1 MLNTAS
7 MNKLA
12 TNASNLTD
20 WLIGDSLLRNVDLD
34 NLPRNTKV
42 ECLRGASI
50 SKAHSF
56 ITKNNLKANK
66 LTVLVGTNNCADKV
80 SPEEI
85 ICDFRELIQ
94 SALQAAQT
102 VIISS
107 IPPVVN
113 DCERQEIADQVNAA
127 LSVLCEET
135 CVTFVSHDN
144 NFRLADNSVN
154 DLVLADDGIHLNVAG
169 TTRLLKN
176 LGFDNLKN
184 SSKKNSKQNHSTN
197 KRHTN
202 DKTRNQ
208 PESKDKHNPVIR
220 RSVQSNYAQ
229 LPLSNNKIQHPK
241 ENRDSHCWYCGETGH
256 ITDSCRHG
264 YRITCQRCNTKGH
277 KQKSCTVYI

>member
-66 LTVLVGTNNCADKV
+66 LTVLVSTNDCADKV
-80 SPEEI
+80 SPG
-85 ICDFRELIQ
+85 ELIQ
-94 SALQAAQT
+94 SVLQAAQT

-113 DCERQEIADQVNAA
+113 DSERQEIADQVNAA
-127 LSVLCEET
+127 LRCFVRKQ
-135 CVTFVSHDN
+135 VSH
-144 NFRLADNSVN
+144 L
-154 DLVLADDGIHLNVAG
+154 LVMIIILDWPTI
-169 TTRLLKN
+169 
-176 LGFDNLKN
+176 
-184 SSKKNSKQNHSTN
+184 
-197 KRHTN
+197 
-202 DKTRNQ
+202 
-208 PESKDKHNPVIR
+208 
-220 RSVQSNYAQ
+220 QSM
-229 LPLSNNKIQHPK
+229 
-241 ENRDSHCWYCGETGH
+241 T
-256 ITDSCRHG
+256 
-264 YRITCQRCNTKGH
+264 
-277 KQKSCTVYI
+277 